1 MSKRSNRRRWAS
13 LSALASAALAASSGS
28 GEATI
33 IYHAAHGVG
42 PNASLPLPNNSILLS
57 RRSRSRTGFP
67 SSPVFR
73 TYFGPKGR
81 PKTHLLRGFL
91 FTGNNGTVSARGVSF
106 RRTRRS
112 NDIAFAEKGQTFNQ
126 VGSAAGSYG
135 RLATLH
141 HARDVVQGLAFYNY
155 GPRPHRF
162 PRHFSGFSN
171 FSDSAFRQKVQVR
184 IDYQG
189 SRRISY
195 SQSLVRTGYSFVGSG
210 KQYALFRF
218 DVGSQT
224 DYGWLELQLGNIGD
238 SAPFIRLI
246 GYAYDTS
253 GKPIPAGAIPEPK
266 HLPLALG
273 ALALGAVGLR
283 EWRKKRNATA

>member
-1 MSKRSNRRRWAS
+1 LRRRGRNAKTVQS
-13 LSALASAALAASSGS
+13 TALGVPVSAGERGS
-28 GEATI
+28 GGEQWLGRGDH
-33 IYHAAHGVG
+33 YV
-42 PNASLPLPNNSILLS
+42 S
-57 RRSRSRTGFP
+57 R
-67 SSPVFR
+67 
-73 TYFGPKGR
+73 
-81 PKTHLLRGFL
+81 
-91 FTGNNGTVSARGVSF
+91 GT
-106 RRTRRS
+106 
-112 NDIAFAEKGQTFNQ
+112 
-126 VGSAAGSYG
+126 
-135 RLATLH
+135 
-141 HARDVVQGLAFYNY
+141 
-155 GPRPHRF
+155 
-162 PRHFSGFSN
+162 RHFSGFSN

-189 SRRISY
+189 SKRISY
-195 SQSLVRTGYSFVGSG
+195 SQSLLRTGYSFVGSG